1 MMTLVLIVN
10 CHVTNVKVVLLIVL
24 HVLEFE
30 NSLSMMMRILLMN
43 VFAHP
48 TISKTQTLYFVMN
61 VTPLVKNVHFH
72 LLIVTHV
79 LLKESQV
86 LNQTAHA
93 QVINT

>member
-1 MMTLVLIVN
+1 
-10 CHVTNVKVVLLIVL
+10 
-24 HVLEFE
+24 
-30 NSLSMMMRILLMN
+30 MMMLIPLMN

-61 VTPLVKNVHFH
+61 VTLLVLNVHFH

-79 LLKESQV
+79 LLIENKE

-93 QVINT
+93 QVINS